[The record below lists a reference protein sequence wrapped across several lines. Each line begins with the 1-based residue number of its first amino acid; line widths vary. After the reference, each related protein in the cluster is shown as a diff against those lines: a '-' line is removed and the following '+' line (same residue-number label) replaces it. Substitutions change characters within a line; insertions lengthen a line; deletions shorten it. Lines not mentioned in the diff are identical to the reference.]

1 MTRKISVLFVLTI
14 FLLSLSVS
22 AFAAKAV
29 RGNSSADPRAVAPI
43 SSLTPAT
50 LHSGADDLPS
60 DGQPHI
66 TPGGYADFINLGYNM
81 ATSRNIG
88 MTYMDYQHNGSMG
101 RQIAYG
107 GGDGGLGSGTDST
120 WVHNVFMILPGAVNS
135 NRAVGYYAWR
145 QTLGSTAS
153 DLSIDANTG
162 GGYITVDFDRVGAGS
177 AVIAY
182 HRVADGGTKVAKDF
196 ALATASFTAFVM
208 PPPPNCEGKL
218 TGSSPEAAA
227 TYIWPVGAADIDGGG
242 GAIAYTASS
251 ESPSVTTDRIQS
263 LIFYKSNSGITAPS
277 GTCGNFIDSIY
288 DISPVVVQ
296 DPASNKVAVVYTK
309 PRVFGDNWS
318 QLNNDV
324 AYYESSNLG
333 NSGTW
338 TFHNVT
344 NYGTAELVRAYTEV
358 SAVYSG
364 GCLHIVWNAP
374 DYDSVAGTI
383 SARGAGLYHWDDC
396 GDCISLVSQENAFNT
411 TCGQFSCG
419 AWNRNISK
427 FTISECKTGAD
438 TRLYV
443 TYTRFTDDD
452 TSPAQEDCSAA
463 LWSNGEI
470 YIQASATAGLTWG
483 PPTNITNTMSNNCT
497 ANNCFSEHWS
507 SAAMYSNDSLYIQ
520 YLLDKDAGGIVQT
533 EGAWTNNP
541 VMSITYPCIA
551 MATFSD
557 LSPAPSDFLY
567 PLHTVPTQTHD
578 ENLMVT
584 NAGNAST
591 TYNYTVTYINGAGWI
606 SFPGGASGS
615 CGAGCTNSDT
625 KVVRFTGPASE
636 GLYKATINLNFPNSD
651 KTIVT
656 IPVELYNFTNFFLPQ
671 VAKLRTS
678 CSRLG
683 AAQTARAA
691 NLDGSRMT
699 YFSDQLDYIFDGSL
713 LTARSS
719 TSLSSLMHE
728 GGAGT
733 GTPDPN
739 TGKLWAY
746 TNTTYDSTGSTI
758 FRKASGK
765 GVNRDSTICM
775 DVAWFAPKH
784 PDSCNF
790 YILCIC
796 LYAGPKYSAGTSTN
810 WTFAY
815 AMDIDV
821 PSDSN
826 ADNAGSFDEPL
837 QSLYQQGG
845 WNAPFTGRWAGMAG
859 YNGDNSA
866 IEGGMVL
873 DNPHWLY
880 PHNGFKADTIW
891 NKMQALVGYEA
902 FAGPPAYED
911 LNSVLVFKRGYHVV
925 PTESI
930 WVYVVVA
937 SKEAG
942 STLAQLKAEIAK
954 GKVFL
959 CDHVAP
965 PGQPLCAPAGCTE
978 CGDADHSGG
987 IDISDAVFLI
997 QFIFQGGPAPDDCNY
1012 QFGYGDAD
1020 GSGGVDISD
1029 AVYLIQYIFQGGP
1042 APHCLGQ

>member
-1 MTRKISVLFVLTI
+1 
-14 FLLSLSVS
+14 
-22 AFAAKAV
+22 
-29 RGNSSADPRAVAPI
+29 
-43 SSLTPAT
+43 
-50 LHSGADDLPS
+50 
-60 DGQPHI
+60 
-66 TPGGYADFINLGYNM
+66 
-81 ATSRNIG
+81 
-88 MTYMDYQHNGSMG
+88 
-101 RQIAYG
+101 
-107 GGDGGLGSGTDST
+107 
-120 WVHNVFMILPGAVNS
+120 MILPGAANA

-145 QTLGSTAS
+145 QTLGTVAS
-153 DLSIDANTG
+153 DLSIDPNTA
-162 GGYITVDFDRVGAGS
+162 GGYITVDYAPASGGA

-182 HRVADGGTKVAKDF
+182 HRVADGGTKMARDF
-196 ALATASFTAFVM
+196 ALATASFSPFLMTDN
-208 PPPPNCEGKL
+208 NCEGIS
-218 TGSSPEAAA
+218 TGQSNEAAGN
-227 TYIWPVGAADIDGGG
+227 YIWPVTAADTDGGG
-242 GAIAYTASS
+242 NPIGYTISS
-251 ESPSVTTDRIQS
+251 ESPAAPTAAGDIQS
-263 LIFYKSNSGITAPS
+263 IVFFKSNSGITAPS
-277 GTCGNFIDSIY
+277 GTCGNFIDSVY
-288 DISPVVVQ
+288 DIAPVVVQ
-296 DPASNKVAVVYTK
+296 DPASNKVAVVYSK
-309 PRVFGDNWS
+309 PRAYMADGG
-318 QLNNDV
+318 QRNNDIV
-324 AYYESSNLG
+324 YWESNNLG
-333 NSGTW
+333 ARSW
-338 TFHNVT
+338 TFHNAS
-344 NYGTAELVRAYTEV
+344 NYATAEISRAYTEV

-364 GCLHIVWNAP
+364 GCLHIVWP
-374 DYDSVAGTI
+374 DNELDSVAGTV
-383 SARGAGLYHWDDC
+383 STRANKLWHWDDC
-396 GDCISLVSQENAFNT
+396 GQCRSLVTAEDAFAASCA
-411 TCGQFSCG
+411 CGV
-419 AWNRNISK
+419 WNNNIAK
-427 FTISECKTGAD
+427 VTVSECKSGAD

-443 TYTRFTDDD
+443 TYTRFTADDD
-452 TSPAQEDCSAA
+452 IPASDDCSAA
-463 LWSNGEI
+463 GYANGEI

-483 PPTNITNTMSNNCT
+483 PPTNITNTKTNNC
-497 ANNCFSEHWS
+497 AVGACNSEHWS
-507 SAAMYSNDSLYIQ
+507 SAAPYSNDSLYIQ
-520 YLLDKDAGGIVQT
+520 YILDKDAGGIVQT
-533 EGAWTNNP
+533 EGGWTNNP
-541 VMSITYPCIA
+541 VMSVTYPCIA

-557 LSPAPSDFLY
+557 LSPSPSEFLY

-591 TYNYTVTYINGAGWI
+591 TYNYTVTYTNGAGWI

-636 GLYKATINLNFPNSD
+636 GLYKATINVNFPNPD

-656 IPVELYNFTNFFLPQ
+656 VPVDLYNFTSFFLPQ

-699 YFSDQLDYIFDGSL
+699 YFSDQLDYIFDGTL

-746 TNTTYDSTGSTI
+746 SNTTYDSTGSSI

-765 GVNRDSTICM
+765 GVNRDSTVCM

-845 WNAPFTGRWAGMAG
+845 WNAPFTSRWAGMAG
-859 YNGDNSA
+859 YNGDNSD

-959 CDHVAP
+959 CAHVAP
-965 PGQPLCAPAGCTE
+965 PGQPLCAPVGCTD

-987 IDISDAVFLI
+987 VDISDAVFLI

-1042 APHCLGQ
+1042 APHCL